1 MGAERRFLAGT
12 YQFVTSRPHLI
23 TLYSLPLLPSVLW
36 PSFHVLGMRQVC
48 A

>member
-12 YQFVTSRPHLI
+12 YQFVTSLPHLI
-23 TLYSLPLLPSVLW
+23 TSLPLLPFCPVAFLTR
-36 PSFHVLGMRQVC
+36 LRMRQVC